1 MTRVI
6 EDNTRMLAW
15 LTKRLDNILAR
26 PEMWGGQ
33 EAVELQVLQLL
44 ELEVFIN
51 DPASNQRLVLD
62 KYNEHSRKKWK
73 TGVLP
78 ASARNLDWT
87 ELIRHLNEFRNSLK
101 PEKP

>member
-1 MTRVI
+1 MTRLI
-6 EDNTRMLAW
+6 EDNERVLAW
-15 LTKRLDNILAR
+15 LAKRLENILAR
-26 PEMWGGQ
+26 PQMWGGQ

-44 ELEVFIN
+44 ELETFVL
-51 DPASNQRLVLD
+51 DPSSDQRVVLD

-73 TGVLP
+73 TGALP

-87 ELIRHLNEFRNSLK
+87 ELIRHLTEFRNSLK